1 MKRTGVRRGLLL
13 LAVIVAWLAIA
24 GVGGQ
29 ALGKLSQV
37 TSNDQSTFLPRSAE
51 SVKANAELEKFTD
64 AGVLPLFLVLEGE
77 QVYAEAGFADAAG
90 NPGQGGPPGA
100 AYAEQLAAELTADG
114 EPLSS
119 WLAPGQP
126 PVAIG
131 AEDGSG
137 VLVIFGLD
145 NDKVSAV
152 GDDGEEPL
160 GTIVDDLRADAG
172 EVTGAEQVSVSGP
185 AGFASDIGAAFAGID
200 GVLLVVTLSVVLLI
214 LLIVYRS
221 LVLPIFV
228 LFSAV
233 CGLSLAG
240 YLVYRLA
247 DSGTLVV
254 NGQSQGI
261 LSILVIGA
269 ATDYSLLI
277 VARYREELERHES
290 TWAAM
295 KRAWRTCIEPIAA
308 SAGTVIAGLLCLLL
322 SDLNSN
328 RGLGPVGAIGIVAA
342 VLAAT
347 TLLPALLLLG
357 RWVFWPRVPHL
368 RSAEDRTQSEDVSG
382 GLWARIAAFVERWP
396 RRIWI
401 AVSLVLLALCLAVPT
416 FKAEGTSDADVFL
429 AEVDSVTGQQII
441 DEHYSAGAA
450 DPIRVVTPADDA
462 ADVAEDLEGIDGV
475 EQVTVGTD
483 EHDGQVVVDVVPADN
498 ADAATVVGDVR
509 DVAHEVSPDALIG
522 GDAAVKLDTLTSAES
537 DLQVIIP
544 VVLGVVLLVLIALLR
559 SIVAPVLLVL
569 ATVVSFGASI
579 GVSAL
584 VFNHVLDFPGADPGV
599 PLLGFIFLVAL
610 GVDYSIFL
618 MTRAREEVTR
628 LGPQDGVTHALQVT
642 GGVITSAGIVLAAT
656 FAALSVL
663 PLLFMAQIAFIVAF
677 GVLLD
682 TLIVRSLLV
691 PALAIDLGAWTWW
704 PSRLGRGRAAEQKE
718 QAPSLT

>member
-13 LAVIVAWLAIA
+13 LAIILAWLAIA

-29 ALGKLSQV
+29 SLGKLSQV

-51 SVKANAELEKFTD
+51 SVKANEELEKFTD
-64 AGVLPLFLVLEGE
+64 AGVLPLFLVLQGE
-77 QVYAEAGFADAAG
+77 QVYADAGFADTAG
-90 NPGQGGPPGA
+90 NPGQGGPPGGEYA
-100 AYAEQLAAELTADG
+100 AQLAAELNADG
-114 EPLSS
+114 APLSS

-137 VLVIFGLD
+137 VLVIYGLD
-145 NDKVSAV
+145 NDKVSEV

-160 GTIVDDLRADAG
+160 GTIVDDLRAEAAD
-172 EVTGAEQVSVSGP
+172 VTGAKQVHVSGP
-185 AGFASDIGAAFAGID
+185 AGFASDIGEAFAGID
-200 GVLLVVTLSVVLLI
+200 GVLLIVTLSVVLLI

-240 YLVYRLA
+240 YVVYRLA
-247 DSGTLVV
+247 DSGVLVV

-269 ATDYSLLI
+269 ATDYSLLL

-290 TWAAM
+290 KWDAM

-342 VLAAT
+342 VIAST

-357 RWVFWPRVPHL
+357 RWVFWPRVPHY
-368 RSAEDRTQSEDVSG
+368 RPAPDQASEESASS

-401 AVSLVLLALCLAVPT
+401 AVSLVLLALCIAVPT

-429 AEVDSVTGQQII
+429 AEVDSVTGQQVI
-441 DEHYSAGAA
+441 DEHYEAGAA
-450 DPIRVVTPADDA
+450 DPIRVVTPTGDADE
-462 ADVAEDLEGIDGV
+462 VAEELEGVDGV
-475 EQVTVGTD
+475 QQVTVGTD
-483 EHDGQVVVDVVPADN
+483 ERDGQVIVDVVPADN

-509 DVAHEVSPDALIG
+509 TAAHGVTPDALVG
-522 GDAAVKLDTLTSAES
+522 GDAAVKIDTLTTAEV

-559 SIVAPVLLVL
+559 SIVAPVLLVA
-569 ATVVSFGASI
+569 ATVVSFGAAI
-579 GVSAL
+579 GVAAL
-584 VFNHVLDFPGADPGV
+584 VFNHVLDFPGADPAV
-599 PLLGFIFLVAL
+599 PLLGFVFLVAL

-618 MTRAREEVTR
+618 MTRAREEVGR
-628 LGPQDGVTHALQVT
+628 LGPKDGVTHALQVT

-691 PALAIDLGAWTWW
+691 PALAIDLGARTWW
-704 PSRLGRGRAAEQKE
+704 PSRLSRERAAKKE
-718 QAPSLT
+718 QSPSLT